1 MGKAGGIGGRRRNES
16 LDNGLQQETEG
27 MISIAQSK
35 IKSRGFLR
43 IAWGQYK
50 QSNPFINTWRY
61 YNRML
66 PRWVRSMIILAA
78 TLMNWNM
85 IRLARIIGLSD
96 IGISLSI
103 VLSILV
109 LYGFTLCQQRSLSKA
124 IDDSLN
130 QR

>member
-1 MGKAGGIGGRRRNES
+1 MLQAPKKPAQPKGEPLGKVVGAGGRRRNEA

-27 MISIAQSK
+27 RIRIVESK
-35 IKSRGFLR
+35 MKSRGFLR

-78 TLMNWNM
+78 ILMNWNL
-85 IRLARIIGLSD
+85 IRLTRIIGLSE
-96 IGISLSI
+96 ISIIFSMILSI
-103 VLSILV
+103 FA
-109 LYGFTLCQQRSLSKA
+109 LYAFTLC
-124 IDDSLN
+124 
-130 QR
+130 